1 MLSKKRSSHSNLK
14 DYHLIEPPKLH
25 GSSMSGGE
33 QNEHWL
39 TLFPPGIN
47 EKNLN
52 SSWILVPVCNHV
64 HANNEY
70 AYVYCVVYALTCV
83 HTSTLSMQMGEGYV
97 HMSMHHVHMHGA
109 GTAFSE
115 PK

>member
-1 MLSKKRSSHSNLK
+1 
-14 DYHLIEPPKLH
+14 
-25 GSSMSGGE
+25 MSGSE
-33 QNEHWL
+33 QNVHWL

-52 SSWILVPVCNHV
+52 LSWKWVPVCRHV
-64 HANNEY
+64 HVDDVY
-70 AYVYCVVYALTCV
+70 AYVYCVVYAHVSV
-83 HTSTLSMQMGEGYV
+83 HTSTCKHANGKDYV
-97 HMSMHHVHMHGA
+97 HMSMCCVHMHGA